1 MKKRIKEA
9 VIILAISVTLV
20 LAHQVIASM
29 QSTNYKIWLDN
40 FGSAGGAGAS
50 AGGFQMNSSVTS
62 PSGPVGASNNFGERS
77 GFAPIENEPSIGFNV
92 QGGELDFGQLSPA
105 STAYSSHTFSAYTN
119 SQMGYKIEVH
129 GEPLHSADHTLTPI
143 GDTASASVPGTEQF
157 GINLVENTVPNVGT
171 NPFGG
176 IGKVSDQY
184 NTANKYAYSDGAT
197 VAYAPS
203 FSYQTDFTTSVIIN
217 ISPQTPAGTY
227 ETLLTYEF
235 IPVF

>member
-1 MKKRIKEA
+1 
-9 VIILAISVTLV
+9 
-20 LAHQVIASM
+20 
-29 QSTNYKIWLDN
+29 
-40 FGSAGGAGAS
+40 
-50 AGGFQMNSSVTS
+50 
-62 PSGPVGASNNFGERS
+62 
-77 GFAPIENEPSIGFNV
+77 
-92 QGGELDFGQLSPA
+92 
-105 STAYSSHTFSAYTN
+105 
-119 SQMGYKIEVH
+119 
-129 GEPLHSADHTLTPI
+129 
-143 GDTASASVPGTEQF
+143 VPGTEQF